1 MMHRPA
7 YFRLIVSL
15 SWLLLS
21 LLLPLVVW
29 EFAARKIANPVLLP
43 EPELVAASMM
53 ELFSDGSL
61 MDDILASLQR
71 VFTGF
76 FIASAVAIPSALLM
90 AYFLPLRRLFL
101 PLVTVLRPIPPI
113 AWIPLAIL
121 WFGLGN
127 KPSYFITALAAFFP
141 IFLNAF
147 AGGIDVQPRHIHAAR
162 FLGAGRWLMVRH
174 IYLMSALPS
183 VWTGLRIG
191 LGQSWMAVVTA
202 ELIAAQSGLGY
213 MIQANRINLETQHV
227 LTGMIVIGVLG
238 ALMTTGLGWCEKLIL
253 PWKYQRQ

>member
-1 MMHRPA
+1 MKHPA
-7 YFRLIVSL
+7 FLAFLVSL
-15 SWLLLS
+15 LWFLFGLSGPLLVWWL
-21 LLLPLVVW
+21 
-29 EFAARKIANPVLLP
+29 AAEGVANPVLLP
-43 EPELVAASMM
+43 APNQVAASVL
-53 ELFSDGSL
+53 ELFGDGSL
-61 MDDILASLQR
+61 ATDIMASLRR

-76 FIASAVAIPSALLM
+76 FIASTLAVPLALLM
-90 AYFLPLRRLFL
+90 ACFLPLRRLFL

-121 WFGLGN
+121 WFGLGD

-147 AGGIDVQPRHIHAAR
+147 AGAADVDPRHVYAAR
-162 FLGAGRWLMVRH
+162 FLGAGRWRMVRH
-174 IYLMSALPS
+174 IYLMSALPHI
-183 VWTGLRIG
+183 WTGLRIG

-213 MIQANRINLETQHV
+213 MIQANRINLETRHV

-238 ALMTTGLGWCEKLIL
+238 ALMTTALGWCEKFIL
-253 PWKYQRQ
+253 PWKHQRQ

>member
-1 MMHRPA
+1 MNRSGISRFFTSFPW
-7 YFRLIVSL
+7 F
-15 SWLLLS
+15 LLS
-21 LLLPLVVW
+21 LPALLLVW
-29 EFAARKIANPVLLP
+29 RLAADRVDNPVLLP
-43 EPELVAASMM
+43 SPNLVAESAL
-53 ELFSDGSL
+53 ELFGDGSL
-61 MDDILASLQR
+61 VADIKASLQR

-76 FIASAVAIPSALLM
+76 FIASTLAVPLALLM
-90 AYFLPLRRLFL
+90 AYFLPLRQLFL
-101 PLVTVLRPIPPI
+101 PLVTILRPIPPI

-121 WFGLGN
+121 WFGLGD

-147 AGGIDVQPRHIHAAR
+147 AGGIDVQPRHVHAAR

-174 IYLMSALPS
+174 IYLMSALPH

-227 LTGMIVIGVLG
+227 LTGMIVIGMLG
-238 ALMTTGLGWCEKLIL
+238 ALMTTALGWCERFVL
-253 PWKYQRQ
+253 PWKFQRQ